1 MFRAPEVSLEFLEY
15 VGDQWS
21 DLVELTLDHAQI
33 VVAAMAIATVVGVTL
48 GLACYRNALAAK
60 VALTVTGIFLTIP
73 SFALFGL
80 LVPLLGLG
88 YRPALVALVM
98 YALLPIVRNT
108 IAGLREVDPAIRESA
123 LGMGL
128 GRWQRLRRVEMPLAW
143 PVVMTG
149 IRVSTLIIVGIAAIA
164 SIVNGPGLG
173 LNIFRG
179 LSATG
184 TDRGFHLALSGTLG
198 VVVLALVFDAAFLV
212 IGRLTTSRGIR

>member
-1 MFRAPEVSLEFLEY
+1 MPEVPLEFFEY
-15 VGDQWS
+15 VWEERS
-21 DLVELTLDHAQI
+21 DLVELTLEHAQI
-33 VVAAMAIATVVGVTL
+33 VLVAMAIATVVGVGV
-48 GLACYRNALAAK
+48 GLLCYRNAVAAK
-60 VALTVTGIFLTIP
+60 VALTVTGTFLTIP

-88 YRPALVALVM
+88 YRPAVLALAM

-108 IAGLREVDPAIRESA
+108 IAGLREVDPAISESA

-164 SIVNGPGLG
+164 AIVNGPGLG
-173 LNIFRG
+173 RNIFRG
-179 LSATG
+179 LAATG
-184 TDRGFHLALSGTLG
+184 TDRGLHLALSGTLG
-198 VVVLALVFDAAFLV
+198 VVVLALIFDAAFV
-212 IGRLTTSRGIR
+212 IIVRLTTSRGIR

>member
-1 MFRAPEVSLEFLEY
+1 MEFVEY
-15 VGDQWS
+15 VLDQRS
-21 DLVELTLDHAQI
+21 DLLELTFDHARI
-33 VVAAMAIATVVGVTL
+33 VLAAVGIATVMGVGL
-48 GLACYRNALAAK
+48 GVACYRSAVAAK
-60 VALTVTGIFLTIP
+60 VALTVTGTFLTIP

-88 YRPALVALVM
+88 YRPSLVALVM

-128 GRWQRLRRVEMPLAW
+128 GRWQLLRRVEMPLAW

-179 LSATG
+179 LSAIG
-184 TDRGFHLALSGTLG
+184 TDRGLHLALSGTLG
-198 VVVLALVFDAAFLV
+198 VVVLALVFDAAFV
-212 IGRLTTSRGIR
+212 VVGRLTTSRGLR

>member
-1 MFRAPEVSLEFLEY
+1 MEFFEY
-15 VGDQWS
+15 VRDDWS
-21 DLVELTLDHAQI
+21 DLLELTFDHARI
-33 VVAAMAIATVVGVTL
+33 VLAAMAVATVIGVGL
-48 GLACYRNALAAK
+48 GVSCYRSPVAAK
-60 VALTVTGIFLTIP
+60 VALTITGTFLTIP

-88 YRPALVALVM
+88 YRPSLVALVM

-108 IAGLREVDPAIRESA
+108 IAGLREVDPAIEESA

-143 PVVMTG
+143 PVVMAG

-179 LSATG
+179 LSAIG
-184 TDRGFHLALSGTLG
+184 TDRGLHLALSGTLG
-198 VVVLALVFDAAFLV
+198 VVVLALVFDAAFV
-212 IGRLTTSRGIR
+212 VVARLTTSRGLR